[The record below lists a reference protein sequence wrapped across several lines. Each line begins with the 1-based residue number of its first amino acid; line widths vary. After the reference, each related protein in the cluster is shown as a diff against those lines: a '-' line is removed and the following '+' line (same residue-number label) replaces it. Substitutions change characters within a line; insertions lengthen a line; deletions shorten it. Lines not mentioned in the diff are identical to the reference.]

1 MFEYRAIVSVMDGQ
15 LLRTAEPDG
24 ALRYRTD
31 VTNTRVAILPATC
44 KLGLHALHPA
54 QSGAIIDEGEVRLSC
69 PVCAATP
76 GVDHCWRLTVSGASP
91 ERAELDDEPYLSLL
105 PRLSGLAWKS
115 FGG

>member
-1 MFEYRAIVSVMDGQ
+1 MFESSGIVPVMDGQ

-31 VTNTRVAILPATC
+31 ITNTRVAILPATC

-91 ERAELDDEPYLSLL
+91 ERAELDDESYVSLL
-105 PRLSGLAWKS
+105 PRRAPTTALR
-115 FGG
+115 